1 MKPMYTL
8 IVSYDHWTDDKY
20 IRLRK
25 DKNLSSLLATCLSF
39 QRVAQEGVIFDVID
53 LNGQSMLEPKQTT
66 SLFDELF
73 KSLH

>member
-1 MKPMYTL
+1 MYTL

-25 DKNLSSLLATCLSF
+25 DKNLSSLLATCLEF

-66 SLFDELF
+66 SLLDELF